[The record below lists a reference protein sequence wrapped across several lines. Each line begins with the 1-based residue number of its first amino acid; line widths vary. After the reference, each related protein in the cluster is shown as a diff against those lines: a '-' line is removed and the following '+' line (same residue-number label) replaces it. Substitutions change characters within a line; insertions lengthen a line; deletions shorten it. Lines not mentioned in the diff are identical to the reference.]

1 MFAEIRHVT
10 RYEYTSAVFLGEHR
24 LMLRPKEGAALQ
36 LLSFELCVKP
46 EGKIR
51 WGMDVFGNWVAWV
64 SFSDKV
70 AGLEIVS
77 ESKIKLHPHDVVDVV
92 LDKDA
97 VMFPFAYDAE
107 EQRDLQ
113 PYLEPAYDQDRLIIR
128 QWLAPLWRP
137 TQRVGT
143 LELLSLMNQKI
154 HTEFSYQR
162 RDEMGVQSPGET
174 LRKRMGSC
182 RDFAVLYM
190 EACRVLRLAS
200 RFVSGYTMPTHAPS
214 IEHGSTH
221 AWAEVYL
228 PGAGWRGIDP
238 TIGLWSNHSHI
249 PVATTRHASQAAPV
263 RGVFAGD
270 AAAFKGLHV
279 DVSARLIDSR

>member
-70 AGLEIVS
+70 AELEIVS
-77 ESKIKLHPHDVVDVV
+77 QSRIKLDSQKVAYFM
-92 LDKDA
+92 LESDA

-113 PYLEPAYDQDRLIIR
+113 PYLEPAYGEDRMVIR
-128 QWLAPLWRP
+128 QWLAALWRP

-143 LELLSLMNQKI
+143 LELLSLINQRVRA
-154 HTEFSYQR
+154 EFSYQR
-162 RDEMGVQSPGET
+162 RDEMGVQSPRET
-174 LRKRMGSC
+174 LRRRMGSC
-182 RDFAVLYM
+182 RDFAVLFM
-190 EACRVLRLAS
+190 EVCRVLGLAS
-200 RFVSGYTMPTHAPS
+200 RFASGYIMPENGAS
-214 IEHGSTH
+214 MEHGSTH

-228 PGAGWRGIDP
+228 PGAGWRGVDP
-238 TIGLWSNHSHI
+238 TLGSWSDHKHI
-249 PVATTRHASQAAPV
+249 PVAMTRHASQAAPV
-263 RGVFAGD
+263 SGLFAGD
-270 AAAFKGLHV
+270 AGAFKSLCV
-279 DVSARLIDSR
+279 DVSAHLVIG